1 MNKFEKTL
9 EFIKINRF
17 IFLLIFLILFMMVS
31 VFFSREANND
41 DKSIAPIQEKS
52 IIKEDYTVTYKTNGE
67 IHILVRNKAN
77 FDINKVRAYL
87 GVDKYANVIVEV
99 AGAAEY
105 IGDQNEKEL
114 IYEGDLSNV
123 GN

>member
-1 MNKFEKTL
+1 MTNFEKAL

-17 IFLLIFLILFMMVS
+17 IFILIFLILFMMFS
-31 VFFSREANND
+31 VFFSREANTDN
-41 DKSIAPIQEKS
+41 KPTPPIQEKT
-52 IIKEDYTVTYKTNGE
+52 IIKEDYTVTYRTNGE
-67 IHILVRNKAN
+67 IYILVRNFNN
-77 FDINKVRAYL
+77 FDINKVRNDL

>member
-1 MNKFEKTL
+1 
-9 EFIKINRF
+9 
-17 IFLLIFLILFMMVS
+17 MVS